1 LDANDIQKPVDFDQF
16 RTTVKTLGL
25 YWLAV
30 NQSPMTN
37 HAPQPPELADC
48 KGEAKADIA
57 KAASEAD
64 GVIAPRSRGC
74 RWSSCHRRFLLR
86 ARPACSIGREAQLE
100 NVMSPRSRFLR
111 MGGPHVRPEK

>member
-37 HAPQPPELADC
+37 HAPQPPELAD
-48 KGEAKADIA
+48 
-57 KAASEAD
+57 
-64 GVIAPRSRGC
+64 
-74 RWSSCHRRFLLR
+74 
-86 ARPACSIGREAQLE
+86 
-100 NVMSPRSRFLR
+100 
-111 MGGPHVRPEK
+111 